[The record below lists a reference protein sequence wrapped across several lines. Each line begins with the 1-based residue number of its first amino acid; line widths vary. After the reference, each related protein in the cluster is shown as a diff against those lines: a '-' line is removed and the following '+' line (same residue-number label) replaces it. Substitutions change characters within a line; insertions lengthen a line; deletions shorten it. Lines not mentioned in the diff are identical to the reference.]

1 VQQNHAYKKLCL
13 NTDEKI
19 MIGRLRGT
27 LIYKQAPDI
36 VVDVAGVGYE
46 LLASMTTLIDLPE
59 VDNDVFLFTHLIVRE
74 DAQTLYAFSSDNE
87 RSLFRTLLK
96 VNGVGPKMALA
107 IVSGMTANEF
117 GVLIHSGD
125 ITGLT
130 RLPGVGKKTAERL
143 IIEMRDRLPKPEDQ
157 QQISGL
163 SQTAP
168 RNIEDE
174 AVAALL
180 ALGYKPAQ
188 ASKMVASYS
197 GAKTSVEEI
206 VRNALKASLS

>member
-1 VQQNHAYKKLCL
+1 
-13 NTDEKI
+13 
-19 MIGRLRGT
+19 
-27 LIYKQAPDI
+27 
-36 VVDVAGVGYE
+36 VGYE

-59 VDNDVFLFTHLIVRE
+59 VCNEVFLFTHLIVRE
-74 DAQTLYAFSSDNE
+74 DAQILYAFSSDNE
-87 RSLFRTLLK
+87 RTLFRTLLK

-125 ITGLT
+125 VTGLT

-157 QQISGL
+157 QQLSGL
-163 SQTAP
+163 AKP
-168 RNIEDE
+168 RVINIEDE
-174 AVAALL
+174 AIAALL

-188 ASKMVASYS
+188 ASKMVANYS
-197 GAKTSVEEI
+197 GEKTSVEKI

>member
-1 VQQNHAYKKLCL
+1 
-13 NTDEKI
+13 

-27 LIYKQAPDI
+27 IIYKQAPDLVI
-36 VVDVAGVGYE
+36 DVAGVGYE
-46 LLASMTTLIDLPE
+46 LLASMTTFIDLPE
-59 VDNDVFLFTHLIVRE
+59 IDNEVMLFTHLIVRE
-74 DAQTLYAFSSDNE
+74 DAHTLYAFSSDGE
-87 RSLFRTLLK
+87 RELFRTLLK

-107 IVSGMTANEF
+107 IVSGMTASEF
-117 GVLIHSGD
+117 GILIHSGD

-143 IIEMRDRLPKPEDQ
+143 IIEMRDRLPKPDDQ
-157 QQISGL
+157 QSLTGL
-163 SQTAP
+163 SKPTV

-174 AVAALL
+174 AIAALL

-188 ASKMVASYS
+188 ASKMVSNYS
-197 GAKTSVEEI
+197 GEKTSIEEI